1 MLYFNS
7 AKIKPITT
15 VDLFDTEPKEFPL
28 PELKRNKLE
37 DAFDEIELLGFPL
50 CNPFDLLIAN
60 DYGDT
65 AAKELPAKKNRSI
78 RIVGY
83 LITTKDA
90 YTMKTYEHMC
100 FGTFYD
106 VNGDVFDTVHFPNST
121 KAFPFRGR
129 GFYEM
134 KGKVTED
141 FGVFA
146 LDVHSMEKLSMINKK
161 MDEVMAEALLR
172 ERGSQHPVA

>member
-1 MLYFNS
+1 MLYFSN

-50 CNPFDLLIAN
+50 CNPFDLLVTQ

-65 AAKELPAKKNRSI
+65 VTKELPSKKGNSI

-90 YTMKTYEHMC
+90 YTMKTHEHMC

-106 VNGDVFDTVHFPNST
+106 IHGDVFDTVHFPNSAKT
-121 KAFPFRGR
+121 FPFRGR
-129 GFYEM
+129 GFYELR
-134 KGKVTED
+134 GKVTED
-141 FGVFA
+141 FGVYA
-146 LDVHSMEKLSMINKK
+146 VDVHQMEKLSMINKK
-161 MDEVMAEALLR
+161 MDEAMAEALLQ
-172 ERGSQHPVA
+172 ERGHQHPVG